1 VAAEDASNNAGPFSL
16 PGIKA
21 LIQLMGRHNVNE
33 IYLRQGDQRIRLRRG
48 ARLSTP
54 AAAEDVPAA
63 RIVTPAAPAS
73 SEAAPPTQPSRVLH
87 EVKSEVVGT
96 FYTSPKPKEPAFVQ
110 VGSRVNKG
118 DVLGLIEA
126 MKLFNDVTADR
137 PGVIVEI
144 CVQNQQFV
152 EFDQVLFRID
162 PTG

>member
-1 VAAEDASNNAGPFSL
+1 VAAEDASNDAGPFSL

-33 IYLRQGDQRIRLRRG
+33 IYLRQGEQRIRLRRG
-48 ARLSTP
+48 GRLT
-54 AAAEDVPAA
+54 A
-63 RIVTPAAPAS
+63 PAAPEDAPAPRVVTPTAS
-73 SEAAPPTQPSRVLH
+73 AKSEPAPPPQPSRVLH
-87 EVKSEVVGT
+87 EIKSEVVGT
-96 FYTSPKPKEPAFVQ
+96 FYTSPKPNEPAFVQ
-110 VGSRVNKG
+110 VGARVNKG

-152 EFDQVLFRID
+152 EYDQVLFRLD
-162 PTG
+162 PAG